1 MGRGNGRS
9 DEVARYLADLGIST
23 SSGEDL
29 VVALARRTAGE
40 TFDVDGIP
48 LQAEVVLSLP
58 EALAC
63 ESRILPIH
71 RTEGLLFVAVPEGKM
86 PDGGLAEVE
95 HLLGVTVEAIPVAEI
110 DVAGIL
116 VKAHQLLRRRTRRL
130 EPPRSETAI
139 LAAGDGRALAELGM
153 PPEILKRLRK
163 ALSEPQGLILLTG
176 PAGSGKS
183 ATLEAIVRELRRQ
196 KLGVATL
203 DRSRGL
209 AALEE
214 ALEEDPDAVAL
225 DEPESE
231 ATVGRAVRAALEGR
245 RVLIAI
251 EAADGAGAIARL
263 SELEVDPHLV
273 GTALRAGLNQRLL
286 RRLCPACREEYT
298 EPAAVLE
305 DLRLDGLLKGV
316 PLQRGNGCAGCDRS
330 GYRGWIAVF
339 EYGDRGPDRSVRG
352 GFQPLVADALSK
364 LVSGQTTLRE
374 VSEQIP
380 FTQVLQA
387 ADRLNVRRVSP

>member
-1 MGRGNGRS
+1 MGRGNGHA
-9 DEVARYLADLGIST
+9 EAVARYLAEIGAS
-23 SSGEDL
+23 SASGEDL

-48 LQAEVVLSLP
+48 LQSELLLSIP
-58 EALAC
+58 EALAF
-63 ESRILPIH
+63 ESRILPVH
-71 RTEGLLFVAVPEGKM
+71 RTASILFVAVPEGKR
-86 PDGGLAEVE
+86 PDGSLAEVE
-95 HLLGVTVEAIPVAEI
+95 HLLGVSVEAIPVAEI

-139 LAAGDGRALAELGM
+139 LAAGGGRALAELGM
-153 PPEILKRLRK
+153 PPDILKRLRK
-163 ALSEPQGLILLTG
+163 ALSEQQGLILLTG

-183 ATLEAIVRELRRQ
+183 ATLDAIVRELRRQ
-196 KLGVATL
+196 NLGVATL
-203 DRSRGL
+203 DRSRGV

-214 ALEEDPDAVAL
+214 SLEDDPDAVAL

-273 GTALRAGLNQRLL
+273 GTALRAGVNQRLL

-298 EPAAVLE
+298 EPASVLE
-305 DLRLDGLLKGV
+305 DLRLDALLKGV
-316 PLQRGNGCAGCDRS
+316 PLRRGNGCSGCDRS
-330 GYRGWIAVF
+330 GYKGWMAVF

-352 GFQPLVADALSK
+352 GFQPLVADALGK
-364 LVSGQTTLRE
+364 LLAGHTTLRE
-374 VSEQIP
+374 VVDQVP
-380 FTQVLQA
+380 FTQILQA
-387 ADRLNVRRVSP
+387 ADRLNVRRVAP

>member
-1 MGRGNGRS
+1 MGRGNGHA
-9 DEVARYLADLGIST
+9 DAVARYLAEIGAS
-23 SSGEDL
+23 SASGEDL

-48 LQAEVVLSLP
+48 LQSELLLAIP
-58 EALAC
+58 EELAF
-63 ESRILPIH
+63 ENRILPVH
-71 RTEGLLFVAVPEGKM
+71 RTESILFVAVPEGKR
-86 PDGGLAEVE
+86 PDGSLAEVE
-95 HLLGVTVEAIPVAEI
+95 HLLGVSVEAIPVAEI

-139 LAAGDGRALAELGM
+139 LAAGGGRALAELGM

-183 ATLEAIVRELRRQ
+183 ATLEAIVRDLRRQ
-196 KLGVATL
+196 SLGVATL
-203 DRSRGL
+203 DRSRGV
-209 AALEE
+209 AALEK

-245 RVLIAI
+245 RVLIAL

-273 GTALRAGLNQRLL
+273 GTALRAGVNQRLL
-286 RRLCPACREEYT
+286 RRLCPSCREEYT
-298 EPAAVLE
+298 EPASVLE
-305 DLRLDGLLKGV
+305 DLRLDALLKGV
-316 PLQRGNGCAGCDRS
+316 PLRRGNGCAGCDRS
-330 GYRGWIAVF
+330 GYKGWIAVF
-339 EYGDRGPDRSVRG
+339 EYGDRGPDRTLRG
-352 GFQPLVADALSK
+352 GFQPLVADALGK
-364 LVSGQTTLRE
+364 LLAGHTTLRE
-374 VSEQIP
+374 VVDQVP

-387 ADRLNVRRVSP
+387 ADRLNVRRVTP

>member
-9 DEVARYLADLGIST
+9 EAVARYLADLGVST
-23 SSGEDL
+23 ASGEDL

-48 LQAEVVLSLP
+48 LQPELVLSIP
-58 EALAC
+58 EALAF
-63 ESRILPIH
+63 ESRILPVH
-71 RTEGLLFVAVPEGKM
+71 RTDDLLFVAVPVGKT

-263 SELEVDPHLV
+263 SEMEVDPHLI

-286 RRLCPACREEYT
+286 RRLCPLCREEYT
-298 EPAAVLE
+298 EPPAVLE

-316 PLQRGNGCAGCDRS
+316 PLRRGNGCTACDRS

-339 EYGDRGPDRSVRG
+339 EYGDRGPDRTVRG
-352 GFQPLVADALSK
+352 GFQPLVADALGK

-374 VSEQIP
+374 VADQIP
-380 FTQVLQA
+380 FTQLLQA
-387 ADRLNVRRVSP
+387 ADRLNVRRVTP